1 MLGCTPVSGTWK
13 KLGGGVKEDGEPSLL
28 GISTESWPNKTPQE
42 LATSVPEVRTF
53 VLALDGSGHPAK

>member
-1 MLGCTPVSGTWK
+1 MHTRVWHIEKVGGV
-13 KLGGGVKEDGEPSLL
+13 GGVKEDGEPALL
-28 GISTESWPNKTPQE
+28 GVSTESWPNKTPQE